1 MTDHSVP
8 SSVPS
13 PPNARQPEPA
23 HWRGIERLLADP
35 EAQAAL
41 AEAFPRQASLL
52 GDALDRRHFLKIMGA
67 SFGLAGLTA
76 CSAYPDDGKIV
87 PYVKAPE
94 EIVPGKPLFYASTFS
109 MGGQVTGVLVESH
122 MGRPTKIEGNPDHPA
137 SLGATDAFTQA
148 AILTLYDPDRSQT
161 TRYYGDARPYDMFL
175 RDLRKMLDQHR
186 ADQGAGLRI
195 LTETVTSP
203 TLGFQLQRILAAF
216 PKAKWVQYEPCGRDQ
231 VRAGA
236 RLAFGRA
243 VATQYRFEAA
253 DVVAAFDAD
262 FLAAGP
268 GHVRYAQDFS
278 RRRRARFGQDTTK
291 QMSRLY
297 MVECTLTSTGTVA
310 DHRIAVRPSEL
321 IEIANAV
328 AVGLGIDTG
337 RPAQP
342 PAAHAKFV
350 ETLVKDLQAHAG
362 KSLFLVGDYQPA
374 ALHFLAHAI
383 NARLGNVGKT
393 LFYTDSPEIAPT
405 DQEAEFRQLVTD
417 MHAGAVETL
426 IILEGNPAYTAAADV
441 DFAGGLQK
449 VKLAVHLSLYF
460 DETSARCHWH
470 IPASH
475 FLECWGDARAHDGT
489 VSVQQPLIAPLYRET
504 KSPLE
509 LLAAFLD
516 EFNQNSD
523 EIVRHFWQR
532 HLAQLKSGKAFT
544 PNATGPVR
552 VGRNA
557 VGLQDDFEKQ
567 WRRTLHDGYLDGS
580 AFTPIEVTLTGV
592 ASQVLAT
599 LPKPAGDG
607 FEVVFRPDPMIY
619 DGRFANNGWLQ
630 ETPKPRTK
638 LTWDNAVI
646 VSPRT
651 GAKLGV
657 VRTHDTDPYAVVEVE
672 VGGRRVRGAAL
683 IVPGH
688 PDDTLTLHLGYGRER
703 AGSVGNG
710 AGFNANVLRAADHL
724 WAASGAK
731 VAKTGETAR
740 LACTQM
746 HWEIEAA
753 GAFERRQLVR
763 EATLTEYLSDPQFAR
778 TEFDDPKARKLT
790 LFEPPDDYTKGYAWG
805 MVVDMNVC
813 TGCQACVVACTAENN
828 IPIVGKAEVLRERE
842 MHWIRIDQYYAGD
855 PNDPNLALHLQP
867 VMCQHCEMAPC
878 ELVCPVAATTHSPEG
893 INEMTYNR
901 CVGTKYCANNCPY
914 KVRRFNFLHYSDY
927 DTPVLK
933 LGRNPDVTVRTRGV
947 MEKCTYCIQRIN
959 AARIEAEKEDRRI
972 LDGEVITA
980 CQAACPTQA
989 LIFGDIN
996 DPDSQIA
1003 QLRREPTNYGLLAE
1017 LNVRP
1022 RTSYLAKVRNVHPDL
1037 TPSRKQATGHGGG
1050 HSGGHH
1056 SGNAAE
1062 PHGSGTPDKPT
1073 GSHAPGH

>member
-1 MTDHSVP
+1 MSPLKRDAMTDHSVR
-8 SSVPS
+8 VPVPT
-13 PPNARQPEPA
+13 PPVAETPEPA
-23 HWRGIERLLADP
+23 QWRGIERLLADP
-35 EAQAAL
+35 AAQAAL
-41 AEAFPRQASLL
+41 VATFPRQAALL

-109 MGGQVTGVLVESH
+109 LGALVTGVLVESH

-137 SLGATDAFTQA
+137 SLGATDLFAQA
-148 AILTLYDPDRSQT
+148 AILTLYDPERSQT

-175 RDLRKMLDQHR
+175 RDLRKVLDQHR
-186 ADQGAGLRI
+186 ANQGAGLRI
-195 LTETVTSP
+195 VTETVVSP
-203 TLGFQLQRILAAF
+203 TLGAQLRRVLSDF
-216 PKAKWVQYEPCGRDQ
+216 PKARWVQYEPYNRDAA
-231 VRAGA
+231 RAGA
-236 RLAFGRA
+236 KLAFGRV

-253 DVVAAFDAD
+253 DIVAAFDAD
-262 FLAAGP
+262 FLATGP
-268 GHVRYAQDFS
+268 GHIRYAQDFS
-278 RRRRARFGQDTTK
+278 RRRRARLGQEAT
-291 QMSRLY
+291 QHMSRLY
-297 MVECTLTSTGTVA
+297 MVECTPTATGTVA

-328 AVGLGIDTG
+328 AVGLGVETG

-350 ETLVKDLQAHAG
+350 ETLVKDLQGHAG
-362 KSLFLVGDYQPA
+362 RSVFLVGDYQPA
-374 ALHFLAHAI
+374 ALHVLAHAV
-383 NARLGNVGKT
+383 NAKLGNVGKT
-393 LFYTDSPEIAPT
+393 LVYTDTPEIAPT
-405 DQEAEFRQLVTD
+405 DQEADFRQLVAE
-417 MHAGAVETL
+417 MHAGDVETL
-426 IILEGNPAYTAAADV
+426 IILDGNPAYTAAADV

-449 VKLAVHLSLYF
+449 VKLSVHLSLYF

-475 FLECWGDARAHDGT
+475 FLETWGDARAHDGT
-489 VSVQQPLIAPLYRET
+489 ASVQQPLIAPLYRET

-509 LLAAFLD
+509 LLAAFLG
-516 EFNQNSD
+516 EFNQNGD
-523 EIVRHFWQR
+523 EIVRNFWQR
-532 HLAQLKSGKAFT
+532 NLGQLQSGRAFE
-544 PNATGPVR
+544 PLLTGGVQI
-552 VGRNA
+552 GRHA
-557 VGLQDDFEKQ
+557 AGLQSDFDKQ
-567 WRRTLHDGYLDGS
+567 WRRTLHDGFLANS
-580 AFTPIEVTLTGV
+580 AFKPVDVALTGNV
-592 ASQVLAT
+592 ADVMRT
-599 LPKPAGDG
+599 LPPSPPAGL
-607 FEVVFRPDPMIY
+607 EVVFRPDPTVY

-646 VSPRT
+646 MSPRT
-651 GAKLGV
+651 GATLGV
-657 VRTHDTDPYAVVEVE
+657 VRTHDADPYAVVEVA
-672 VGGRRVRGAAL
+672 VGGRKVRGAAL
-683 IVPGH
+683 VVPGH
-688 PDDTLTLHLGYGRER
+688 PDDTLTIHLGYGRER

-710 AGFNANVLRAADHL
+710 AGFNANLLRTADAL
-724 WAASGAK
+724 WHAREASAT
-731 VAKTGETAR
+731 KTGETAR

-763 EATLTEYLSDPQFAR
+763 EATLADYLSDPTFAR
-778 TEFDDPKARKLT
+778 TEFDDPQARKLT
-790 LFEPPDDYTKGYAWG
+790 LFEPPDDYTEGYAWG
-805 MVVDMNVC
+805 MVVDLNVC

-855 PNDPNLALHLQP
+855 PTDPNLALHLQP

-959 AARIEAEKEDRRI
+959 AARIEAKKENRRI

-989 LIFGDIN
+989 IIFGDIN
-996 DPDSQIA
+996 DPTSQVA
-1003 QLRREPTNYGLLAE
+1003 QLRKEPTNYGLLAE

-1037 TPSRKQATGHGGG
+1037 APPRKQTAGHGK
-1050 HSGGHH
+1050 HRDS
-1056 SGNAAE
+1056 AATD
-1062 PHGSGTPDKPT
+1062 G
-1073 GSHAPGH
+1073 HAPRH